1 MKEAIILAGGR
12 GSRLQEVVRDVPKP
26 MAPICGKP
34 FLSYLL
40 QHLQSFGFRRVII
53 SAGYMHEVIVG
64 HFQNRHEQLEMAYVI
79 EEHAL
84 GTGGGLRLALEKAE
98 SAHPMV
104 FNGDSLF
111 RISLD
116 DFYAFHQ
123 SKEADFSIALREVE
137 NASRYGEVEIGA
149 DQRILAFREKQAREK
164 KGFINGGIYI
174 LNREKFL
181 SQTRPGVFSLE
192 TDFLSRY
199 AAHGHFYGKVFH
211 DYFIDIG
218 IPEDFAKAQHD
229 FRQF

>member
-12 GSRLQEVVRDVPKP
+12 GSRLKEVVSDVPKP
-26 MAPICGKP
+26 MAPVCGKP

-53 SAGYMHEVIVG
+53 SAGYMHEVIVK
-64 HFQNRHEQLEMAYVI
+64 HFQNRFDQIEIVYVI
-79 EEHAL
+79 EEQAL
-84 GTGGGLRLALEKAE
+84 GTGGGLRFALEQAE
-98 SAHPMV
+98 STQPMV

-116 DFYAFHQ
+116 SFFSFHQ
-123 SKEADFSIALREVE
+123 SHHADFSIALREVE
-137 NASRYGEVEIGA
+137 NASRYGEVEIGPNH
-149 DQRILAFREKQAREK
+149 QILAFREKQASEK

-181 SQTRPGVFSLE
+181 SQTKPGVFSLE

-199 AAHGHFYGKVFH
+199 AANGHFYGQVFH